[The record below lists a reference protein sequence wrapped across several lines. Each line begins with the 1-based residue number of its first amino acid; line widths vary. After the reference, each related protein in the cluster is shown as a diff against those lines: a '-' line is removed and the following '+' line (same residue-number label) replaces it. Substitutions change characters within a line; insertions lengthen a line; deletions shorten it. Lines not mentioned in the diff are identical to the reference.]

1 MTEKQKMLA
10 GLPYNATDPELLL
23 ELNHLTV
30 VRHRSAALSPYRQK

>member
-23 ELNHLTV
+23 ELNQV
-30 VRHRSAALSPYRQK
+30 KDVIHR